1 MLLDLEVKRLYL
13 RLMIKKPFNLPAVQ
27 DCGRRV
33 DNKQLMTHKK
43 QLFTTELAEN
53 TENILFY

>member
-13 RLMIKKPFNLPAVQ
+13 RLMITKPFNLPAVQ

-33 DNKQLMTHKK
+33 DNKQLMTS
-43 QLFTTELAEN
+43 
-53 TENILFY
+53 